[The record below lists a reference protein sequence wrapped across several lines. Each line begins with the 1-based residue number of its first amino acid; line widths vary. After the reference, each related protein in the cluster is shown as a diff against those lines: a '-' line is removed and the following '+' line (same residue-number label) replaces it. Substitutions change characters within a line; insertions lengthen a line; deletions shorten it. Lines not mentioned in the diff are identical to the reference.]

1 MSVGNGQSY
10 ALFEF
15 TAEDSTAEIKIT
27 VSEFNDPPVANDQN
41 VSTDEDTDLEITL
54 SGTDAETT
62 SLTYIITEYPSH
74 GDLKET
80 LEFTRMTFPKR

>member
-27 VSEFNDPPVANDQN
+27 VSEFNDPPLRTIKTSQ
-41 VSTDEDTDLEITL
+41 LMRTL
-54 SGTDAETT
+54 I
-62 SLTYIITEYPSH
+62 LTLLYQELMRKQH
-74 GDLKET
+74 H
-80 LEFTRMTFPKR
+80 